1 MCILH
6 NLYCNTSS
14 YMLIIFV
21 RLHFKE
27 DFNCSL
33 FVVEYC
39 RILLVFMV
47 HEIVKYKI
55 MVHRPCPN
63 SRVDSIVNEKILRE
77 KCLLDSSY
85 WLEKFH
91 IENFSLVTEHRTE
104 QDTVYLNI
112 LPQIDVL

>member
-1 MCILH
+1 LFSFCCCWIL
-6 NLYCNTSS
+6 S
-14 YMLIIFV
+14 
-21 RLHFKE
+21 
-27 DFNCSL
+27 DFIGFYGPWDS
-33 FVVEYC
+33 
-39 RILLVFMV
+39 
-47 HEIVKYKI
+47 EIQNNGS
-55 MVHRPCPN
+55 RPCPN
-63 SRVDSIVNEKILRE
+63 SRVDIIVNEKILRE